1 MHYAVEDLCAGLACH
16 WGVWVKPPAFWAIF
30 PEVPPCGG
38 KEPRMTCQFGQ
49 DCHCTSV
56 WLTVLRKLIP
66 PNPKP
71 IWECSILRHPGP
83 HLTLTLALTSG
94 NIPQDSSYGV
104 FIAQTLRY
112 ARACAMYNDFML
124 RTHRLRAQIVNQISN
139 TRVSS
144 KNSRDG

>member
-66 PNPKP
+66 LTL
-71 IWECSILRHPGP
+71 I
-83 HLTLTLALTSG
+83 LTLTLAQQLCCDSGLKDFYTLMNPCEPWGDNDDGLRFLCCVACFPSVIPGTSA
-94 NIPQDSSYGV
+94 NALHVSKVRRPP
-104 FIAQTLRY
+104 
-112 ARACAMYNDFML
+112 CAFEVPL
-124 RTHRLRAQIVNQISN
+124 V
-139 TRVSS
+139 
-144 KNSRDG
+144 GC

>member
-66 PNPKP
+66 SPDV
-71 IWECSILRHPGP
+71 ILTFG
-83 HLTLTLALTSG
+83 LGQSNVNLVCVYMG
-94 NIPQDSSYGV
+94 VWNYFPQ
-104 FIAQTLRY
+104 
-112 ARACAMYNDFML
+112 C
-124 RTHRLRAQIVNQISN
+124 
-139 TRVSS
+139 
-144 KNSRDG
+144 